1 MVYLTGDTHGDIQR
15 FKQGKLRWLGKK
27 DTVVVLGDF
36 GFVWDG
42 SAAERKRLDRL
53 RKRPYTVL
61 FLDGSHENYDLLAQ
75 YPETELFGGRVQ
87 SLGGNVY
94 HVCRGSMLELEG
106 KTYLCFGGAESQD
119 KDDREPGVNW
129 WKQEMPSD
137 EEYDTC
143 RRNLEKVDYKGRLC
157 ADPRCTKQ
165 IFDFTALALGES
177 NRLHLFLDEILLK
190 LTYEKWFFRLLPQG
204 CAAFHQEP
212 VCSVMSSLW
221 ASDAPGCSTDRREYA
236 GHNKTCHPGR
246 RGAHQRHSGGLYLA
260 GKARGADFAGAG
272 RAAGQSPLRGR
283 RCWKQKLT
291 AARWCL
297 T

>member
-1 MVYLTGDTHGDIQR
+1 MDIHDFNPSRRRFLSGMLAVGAASALAPNPLISKVWAAGENPEQWIQSGSHYGAFEAKVVNGEWTETRPFKHDKYPCDMLNAVREVVYNPSRVRYPMV
-15 FKQGKLRWLGKK
+15 
-27 DTVVVLGDF
+27 
-36 GFVWDG
+36 
-42 SAAERKRLDRL
+42 RLDWL

-94 HVCRGSMLELEG
+94 HVCRGSVLELEG

-143 RRNLEKVDYKGRLC
+143 RRNLETVDYKVDYVLTHDAPSRFL
-157 ADPRCTKQ
+157 
-165 IFDFTALALGES
+165 DFTALALGES

-190 LTYEKWFFRLLPQG
+190 LTYEKWFFG
-204 CAAFHQEP
+204 CYHKDVQLSTKSRCVFCDVIPMGERRTGLFH
-212 VCSVMSSLW
+212 
-221 ASDAPGCSTDRREYA
+221 R
-236 GHNKTCHPGR
+236 
-246 RGAHQRHSGGLYLA
+246 
-260 GKARGADFAGAG
+260 
-272 RAAGQSPLRGR
+272 
-283 RCWKQKLT
+283 
-291 AARWCL
+291 
-297 T
+297 